1 MNIQS
6 IFLNWIFKGGKMKT
20 FAKISV
26 VLVLLSLVISCA
38 SKPVVEEEKPVVSK
52 SVEREMIDWK
62 GASIGSDIP
71 EWLYSAVDNDVMAI
85 ATLPQ
90 FENKVIYFAE
100 EQGKNLD
107 LLKSWVNNF
116 NVQSTFSRE
125 LSNFVIAKFG
135 GEQNGSKNEEDVEMY
150 LNELVS
156 TCSKA
161 EINGLGKKLDY
172 WVKTRY
178 KDNEL
183 DTITDTYQ
191 YFVVYAID
199 KDDLRL
205 QLDRV
210 LGKVEAK
217 TEAQKKLKSDVQKA
231 IEEVSA
237 FAEGKSY

>member
-1 MNIQS
+1 MKILEKLGIIFVS
-6 IFLNWIFKGGKMKT
+6 IF
-20 FAKISV
+20 
-26 VLVLLSLVISCA
+26 LVISCA
-38 SKPVVEEEKPVVSK
+38 SKPAVEEQKPVVSK
-52 SVEREMIDWK
+52 KVEREMIDWK

-85 ATLPQ
+85 ASLPE

-100 EQGKNLD
+100 DQGKNLD

-116 NVQSTFSRE
+116 NIQATFSRE

-135 GEQNGSKNEEDVEMY
+135 GELNGSKNEEDVEMY
-150 LNELVS
+150 LNELVA
-156 TCSKA
+156 TCSRA

-178 KDNEL
+178 IDNEL
-183 DTITDTYQ
+183 DTMSDTYQ

-199 KDDLRL
+199 KDDLKL

-217 TEAQKKLKSDVQKA
+217 TEAQKKIKDDVQKA
-231 IEEVSA
+231 IEEVSV
-237 FAEGKSY
+237 FAKGKAY

>member
-1 MNIQS
+1 MKWFFILTVILEKKMKILEKLGIIFVS
-6 IFLNWIFKGGKMKT
+6 IF
-20 FAKISV
+20 
-26 VLVLLSLVISCA
+26 LVISCA
-38 SKPVVEEEKPVVSK
+38 SKPAVEEQKPVVSK
-52 SVEREMIDWK
+52 KVEREMIDWK

-85 ATLPQ
+85 ASLPE

-100 EQGKNLD
+100 DQGKNLD

-116 NVQSTFSRE
+116 NIQATFSRE

-135 GEQNGSKNEEDVEMY
+135 GELNGSKNEEDVEMY
-150 LNELVS
+150 LNELVA
-156 TCSKA
+156 TCSRA

-178 KDNEL
+178 IDNEL
-183 DTITDTYQ
+183 DTMSDTYQ

-199 KDDLRL
+199 KDDLKL

-217 TEAQKKLKSDVQKA
+217 TEAQKKIKDDVQKA
-231 IEEVSA
+231 IEEVSV
-237 FAEGKSY
+237 FAEGKAY